1 MYGNPYG
8 ELCCRPSRVYR
19 RNFSIEEAIFT
30 LILVHAGIELS
41 PGE

>member
-1 MYGNPYG
+1 MENYAVDLVG
-8 ELCCRPSRVYR
+8 
-19 RNFSIEEAIFT
+19 SIVAILVSQEAIFT